1 MVYGTEAGHVIYSSL
16 DGIASNPN
24 ASNETINTRT
34 ALFFNV
40 ADVGESIIHH
50 ECLGVPLL
58 FFCVLRSAHSK
69 RPDKCRRAAYD
80 VGGWFPDQQFV
91 GRAFLSRLATN
102 TIGRIAWFLACHHAH
117 FDTVVNLAHQ
127 NSTYRILAGRCRNGY
142 RQSRGDWSI
151 LRLSL
156 EPVSKYVGSDHGPWD
171 HQRAPSI
178 ALGVMEHV
186 NNNFLATDMVAHE
199 YTDGMVGILTQIY
212 S

>member
-91 GRAFLSRLATN
+91 GRAFYRVWLQTRLEELLGSWPAIMLTS
-102 TIGRIAWFLACHHAH
+102 IP
-117 FDTVVNLAHQ
+117 
-127 NSTYRILAGRCRNGY
+127 
-142 RQSRGDWSI
+142 WSI
-151 LRLSL
+151 WHIKIQHTGYLPADVVMAIANQGVTGLFLGYLWSRYRNMWVLIMVHGIINAPPQLLL
-156 EPVSKYVGSDHGPWD
+156 ELWN
-171 HQRAPSI
+171 
-178 ALGVMEHV
+178 M
-186 NNNFLATDMVAHE
+186 
-199 YTDGMVGILTQIY
+199 
-212 S
+212 